1 MSATSGP
8 VGTERYRALLRTPH
22 ARRLIACALVAR
34 LPLGMV
40 PLALLLTVREA
51 GGSYAAAGAVSG
63 AYLVAAGIGAPVA
76 GRLVDRQGQTRVLVP
91 RAALFSGLLLGVC
104 ALALVEAPLL
114 ALGGCAAAAG
124 AFVPPV
130 AASLRSLWPRLLEGP
145 ELRASAYAL
154 EASLQEIFFLVGP
167 LIVAL
172 VSATVSPTAALVVA
186 AAAGGAGTLA
196 FAASAPVR
204 AWRPE
209 TDRHVSGLLGALES
223 PGVRTIVLFAACCG
237 VAFGGTEVAMPA
249 FAEDH
254 GGAELGGVPLA
265 LFAGG
270 SLVGGLVAGA
280 RTRAPPPPDAA
291 AVRAAARRRSCA
303 AGVRGVAPRALCA
316 RVRGGPADRAGL
328 HGRVR
333 AGGCGGSA
341 RLGGR
346 GVRLDRHRHLE
357 RARRGHRGGRSP
369 DRVGRRPRLLRPRL
383 RRRRAG
389 RAAGHDGYGAGGVTD
404 PAS

>member
-172 VSATVSPTAALVVA
+172 VSSTVSPTAALVVA

-280 RTRAPPPPDAA
+280 RTRAPPRRMLRLSALLLVAGLALPAFAGSLPVLSALAFVAGLPIAPAFTAA
-291 AVRAAARRRSCA
+291 YGLVDAAARRGSA
-303 AGVRGVAPRALCA
+303 AEAFAWIGTAISSGLAAGTAVGGALIEWAGVRASFGLGCAAAALA
-316 RVRGGPADRAGL
+316 ALLAMTGTGL
-328 HGRVR
+328 
-333 AGGCGGSA
+333 
-341 RLGGR
+341 
-346 GVRLDRHRHLE
+346 E
-357 RARRGHRGGRSP
+357 E
-369 DRVGRRPRLLRPRL
+369 
-383 RRRRAG
+383 
-389 RAAGHDGYGAGGVTD
+389 
-404 PAS
+404 